1 MKNRISGIVIG
12 ILLLIVAYQG
22 GYLDSLFSKKSLAC
36 NSKEAIDLGK
46 TIIEEKIFPR
56 DFGKVEFVIEDIEFK
71 SIFTK
76 DINKNTGLYE
86 CTATTNILAHFDLKN
101 KEDSV
106 SNSNFFNLVLG
117 SDSVVYVADDLY
129 VITSPVSYTTQYT
142 NDNKEYSVAL
152 KFDGDRTKGLYSK
165 NMAISDEEA
174 FRKVLEFAKRGN
186 AIAQNRV
193 GVMYAT
199 GAGTNVDYNQ
209 AMYWYEKAA
218 NQNNSWG
225 LHNLGFMYYF
235 EEEFQDYKKAFEFF
249 KKSAELNN
257 DSAQNYL
264 GRMYYHG
271 NYVNKDYK
279 QSIYWYEK
287 SNHHQPEDLF
297 NLGHMYNKGFGTIQ
311 NNNKAFE
318 LFKQASDKGFNNAKF
333 RMATMYAIGTGV
345 EKDEN
350 MAFKLFEELAAT
362 GDVLSLTSMAMMY
375 YYGSGI
381 EKDKLK
387 AKDLFDDACKKGYTK
402 SCNQYKKLEE
412 NNMTKKDGI

>member
-76 DINKNTGLYE
+76 DINKDTGLHE
-86 CTATTNILAHFDLKN
+86 CTATTNILAHFDLNHMKDLSI
-101 KEDSV
+101 E
-106 SNSNFFNLVLG
+106 NFFNILLG
-117 SDSVVYVADDLY
+117 SDSVVYVTDDLY
-129 VITSPVSYTTQYT
+129 IITSPVSYTTQYT

-165 NMAISDEEA
+165 NMEISNEEA
-174 FRKVLEFAKRGN
+174 FRKVLEFAKKGN
-186 AIAQNRV
+186 SILENRI
-193 GVMYAT
+193 GVMYQD
-199 GAGTNVDYNQ
+199 GIGTNVDFKE
-209 AMYWYEKAA
+209 AKRWYEKAA
-218 NQNNSWG
+218 KQNYSWG
-225 LHNLGFMYYF
+225 FHNLGQIYYYGN
-235 EEEFQDYKKAFEFF
+235 EVIKDYKKAFEFF

-287 SNHHQPEDLF
+287 SNNHEPEDLF

-318 LFKQASDKGFNNAKF
+318 LFKQASEKGHIVAKQA
-333 RMATMYAIGTGV
+333 MVSMYINGNGV
-345 EKDEN
+345 EQDFIAA
-350 MAFKLFEELAAT
+350 MKLLEELAGN
-362 GDVLSLTSMAMMY
+362 GDLTSIHALAIMY
-375 YYGSGI
+375 HKGT
-381 EKDKLK
+381 EKDKIK
-387 AKDLFDDACKKGYTK
+387 AKALFDDACKKGYTK
-402 SCNQYKKLEE
+402 SCNKYKDLESNNKLK
-412 NNMTKKDGI
+412 NDN